1 MRTDSKGHLNVECQT
16 PCLSCISNAALL
28 SLELVL
34 SAGRNISLKKW
45 LRDFFLKEDSHF
57 TSDFPFATLGWTQ
70 IGCKKR
76 TVWKIVSIS
85 TRQTFFRWG
94 THLYMSL
101 FPFVCLLRTI
111 SQEQYSIW
119 SWFWVHLC
127 KIIISPGFFSFFWNF
142 EFLGCYGGKR
152 AKNNPKWKIHTIFQ
166 EQYSL

>member
-76 TVWKIVSIS
+76 TAWKIVSIS

-101 FPFVCLLRTI
+101 FPFVCPSVCCAPYLKN
-111 SQEQYSIW
+111 SIAYDHDFGYTCVK
-119 SWFWVHLC
+119 S
-127 KIIISPGFFSFFWNF
+127 
-142 EFLGCYGGKR
+142 
-152 AKNNPKWKIHTIFQ
+152 
-166 EQYSL
+166 